1 MRVGKWVCA
10 IFILCILLI
19 PTGCAKSPPDPVG
32 YLGGNFSAE
41 LCGTNGEAEFCGVV
55 TVENCDGGRLCTV
68 RYITP
73 EILRDVEITLLYTTD
88 GDPRG
93 DAEIKAPGG
102 FFYTASAVAV
112 EGLCAPLRCLVSA
125 PEISAVQKLDSG
137 YLFTHPDGS
146 VLVLSESG
154 IPVKYDSP
162 SIAFEVVWFQEG

>member
-1 MRVGKWVCA
+1 MRVGKRMCA
-10 IFILCILLI
+10 IFILCIMLI

-32 YLGGNFSAE
+32 YLGGNFMAE
-41 LCGTNGEAEFCGVV
+41 LCGTNGKTEFCATV

-73 EILRDVEITLLYTTD
+73 EILCDVEITLLYTTD
-88 GDPRG
+88 GKPRG
-93 DAEIKAPGG
+93 GAEIKASDG

-146 VLVLSESG
+146 SLLLSSDG
-154 IPVKYDSP
+154 APVKYDSP
-162 SIAFEVVWFQEG
+162 SVAFDVVWFQRG